1 MLPTRATKGRLVS
14 WRSGPRAAVVSGLA
28 TLVLVLALGECVIS
42 RAPWAPEAFSRN
54 ELPVP
59 GLLGDYFPNQ
69 DGQLVL
75 PDAVPP
81 HSYRF
86 TTNAEGY
93 RGPLVAEQ
101 KPEGSFRVLALGD
114 SYTWGDGVDD
124 GTEVATKYDPL
135 NSSNFPLSGN
145 ISGITIDRSNLNS
158 DGVVVIASASDVI
171 DDVDAAL
178 L

>member
-1 MLPTRATKGRLVS
+1 MLPTRATKGRLAS

-114 SYTWGDGVDD
+114 SYTWGDGVDEA
-124 GTEVATKYDPL
+124 GGG
-135 NSSNFPLSGN
+135 SGH
-145 ISGITIDRSNLNS
+145 
-158 DGVVVIASASDVI
+158 
-171 DDVDAAL
+171 DALANRNAL
-178 L
+178 R